1 MSRLGIHRGT
11 STLEN
16 ITEQPV
22 EMERHVLLHGL
33 LRCSIS
39 AKEMGTSGLSVEVQL
54 CPTSWW
60 RPTWSQTVQT
70 GGLDSDDSPD
80 GIKTQYFLCSPWTE
94 LGHGNTRRQRTQT
107 LFWTAGCSLG
117 HPSRC
122 KLLTEACFLRTRL
135 NHHTSPFSWSRK
147 YSL

>member
-54 CPTSWW
+54 CPTSW
-60 RPTWSQTVQT
+60 
-70 GGLDSDDSPD
+70 
-80 GIKTQYFLCSPWTE
+80 
-94 LGHGNTRRQRTQT
+94 
-107 LFWTAGCSLG
+107 
-117 HPSRC
+117 
-122 KLLTEACFLRTRL
+122 
-135 NHHTSPFSWSRK
+135 
-147 YSL
+147 